1 MSRALG
7 LGTFSYGKI
16 CSFIVLTFIFLLV
29 LVSFPA
35 VHGQTSTNFTSKDTF
50 SIPSSNAQIGF
61 TVNGTYSSA
70 TLNGNVWTFTNLHL
84 NRSSTLGIL
93 KISADNSDV
102 KIQSYTYQNGTNIPN
117 ERLRYIVVGE
127 GKVTVNLGQSNA
139 GQYGGSDWYVTKAG
153 RGQTTFYAV
162 GRDYVLGNDG
172 TLTINGITGNVTITH
187 NFLERAS
194 GNNSNLPFYQQHSV
208 IIVTA
213 IVVVVTFAFVM
224 VIWLKNNRITTR
236 LNQNGDDS

>member
-7 LGTFSYGKI
+7 LGIFSYGKT
-16 CSFIVLTFIFLLV
+16 CSLIVLIFIFLLV
-29 LVSFPA
+29 LMSFPTIY
-35 VHGQTSTNFTSKDTF
+35 GQTSTTFTSKDTF
-50 SIPSSNAQIGF
+50 SIPSSNAQISF
-61 TVNGTYSSA
+61 AVNGTYSSA
-70 TLNGNVWTFTNLHL
+70 ILNGNIWTFTNLHL

-93 KISADNSDV
+93 KISAENSDV

-127 GKVTVNLGQSNA
+127 GKVTVNLGHSNA

-162 GRDYVLGNDG
+162 GHDYVLGNDG

-187 NFLERAS
+187 SFLERAL
-194 GNNSNLPFYQQHSV
+194 GNNSNLPFYLQHSV

-213 IVVVVTFAFVM
+213 IVLVLTFAVVI
-224 VIWLKNNRITTR
+224 VIWLKNNQVTTR
-236 LNQNGDDS
+236 LSRNGGDS

>member
-7 LGTFSYGKI
+7 LGTFSYGKT
-16 CSFIVLTFIFLLV
+16 CSLIVLTFIFLLV
-29 LVSFPA
+29 LINFPT
-35 VHGQTSTNFTSKDTF
+35 VYGQTSMTFTSKDTF
-50 SIPSSNAQIGF
+50 SIPSCNAQISF

-70 TLNGNVWTFTNLHL
+70 TLNGNIWTFTNLHL
-84 NRSSTLGIL
+84 NKSSTLGIL
-93 KISADNSDV
+93 KISAENSDV
-102 KIQSYTYQNGTNIPN
+102 KIQSYTYQNGTNIPS

-162 GRDYVLGNDG
+162 GHDYVLGKDG
-172 TLTINGITGNVTITH
+172 SLTINGITGNVTITH
-187 NFLERAS
+187 SFLERAS
-194 GNNSNLPFYQQHSV
+194 GNNSNMPFYLQHSV

-213 IVVVVTFAFVM
+213 IVAVLTFVIVM
-224 VIWLKNNRITTR
+224 VIWLKNNRVMTR
-236 LNQNGDDS
+236 LSQNGGDA